1 MLEIT
6 YIPIYIAAVFGSVIT
21 SFLVHEYDNYGSN
34 HALLKFRSECDH
46 CKKQLKAI
54 NLIPIFSYIFQRGRS
69 SCCQKKLKL
78 KYPIFETLGALFF
91 SLAAF
96 AGEFF
101 TLGLLIPVLFLI
113 IFIDEKYQEIPLAWN
128 IFVFLWCVIN
138 GDIMANALFASILLA
153 ILLAI
158 YFGYKFLRNQEGFGL
173 GDIILLFSC
182 GLYLGFPNAIYLI
195 TISSSLLI
203 LKIIISQKYKDRHA
217 FGSWIAGVLMIIILF
232 LESYESVSSISI

>member
-34 HALLKFRSECDH
+34 QALLKFRSECDH

-91 SLAAF
+91 SF
-96 AGEFF
+96 
-101 TLGLLIPVLFLI
+101 I
-113 IFIDEKYQEIPLAWN
+113 IFLPL
-128 IFVFLWCVIN
+128 
-138 GDIMANALFASILLA
+138 
-153 ILLAI
+153 
-158 YFGYKFLRNQEGFGL
+158 
-173 GDIILLFSC
+173 
-182 GLYLGFPNAIYLI
+182 
-195 TISSSLLI
+195 T
-203 LKIIISQKYKDRHA
+203 LK
-217 FGSWIAGVLMIIILF
+217 V
-232 LESYESVSSISI
+232 